1 MMTAPTH
8 ISFAEFVYLLLLT
21 TTGVSLNPL
30 NAAAIAFS
38 SLLPDVDTAA
48 SSIGRLV
55 PVLSLRVERRFG
67 HRTITHSALFIAGI
81 AIVTLP
87 LSALSPDLYTC
98 IVVGYGSHSFL
109 DTMTVNGVKLFY
121 PFSPAKCVF
130 PLEVNNPHR
139 YRIRTG
145 GKMDK
150 ALAAIFLIGC
160 VPTFIIAYQGY
171 ERFIRVTQH
180 NVEAAV
186 RDYNE
191 FSKDHL
197 VFATVSAYSMIT
209 KEPLGGTVEV
219 VGALNPH
226 TLVFRGRDDRLH
238 TLGKDFQAD
247 FVAKSVL
254 CTRGARAWSTVR
266 EVDLSNCMVSQIAS
280 IVDTTAQI
288 YLFGD
293 LTPVGTVSL
302 PENIR
307 VFTPVTGAAGRIRFN
322 FATMEDIRNFNL
334 GDLFVAKGILTIK
347 SIVRGSPPMNLDT
360 AAGSPAGLNNYVQIA
375 AVAEPRESLVILKQK
390 GDTLMQGEVVLRKS
404 LGHLFG
410 AQITFLKDQI
420 LTVKNRSE
428 AAILGIERRLADAV
442 EALRIDSVDCAHT
455 LELFRNGFVSRGT
468 VDLCALREEKG
479 RRACS
484 ELTVSKTAR
493 LATTMLEVQR
503 LDLRMEELGA
513 KEAAAERGSEVRSPV
528 DGILAD
534 IRRIPRNE
542 KTQIAIVIRRFR

>member
-1 MMTAPTH
+1 MTAPTH
-8 ISFAEFVYLLLLT
+8 VTFAEFVYLLLLT
-21 TTGVSLNPL
+21 TTGVSLNPV
-30 NAAAIAFS
+30 NAAAIALS

-55 PVLSLRVERRFG
+55 PVVSLRVERRFG
-67 HRTITHSALFIAGI
+67 HRTITHSAIFIAGI

-98 IVVGYGSHSFL
+98 IMVGYGSHSFL

-150 ALAAIFLIGC
+150 TLAFIFLLGC

-238 TLGKDFQAD
+238 TLGREFQAD
-247 FVAKSVL
+247 FVAKNVL

-266 EVDLSNCMVSQIAS
+266 AVDLSNCMLSQIAS
-280 IVDTTAQI
+280 IVDTSAQI

-293 LTPVGTVSL
+293 LFPMGTVSL

-307 VFTPVTGAAGRIRFN
+307 VFTPISGAAGRIRFN
-322 FATMEDIRNFNL
+322 YATMGDIMNSNLEDV
-334 GDLFVAKGILTIK
+334 FVSKGILTIK
-347 SIVRGSPPMNLDT
+347 SIVKGSPAINLDT
-360 AAGSPAGLNNYVQIA
+360 AGASLTGLNNYVQIG
-375 AVAEPRESLVILKQK
+375 AVAEPKESLVVLKQE
-390 GDTLMQGEVVLRKS
+390 GDTVREGEVVLRKS
-404 LGHLFG
+404 LVRFFG
-410 AQITFLKDQI
+410 AQIKLLKEQI
-420 LTVKNRSE
+420 SGLEGQS
-428 AAILGIERRLADAV
+428 AAALSGIDRRLADAR
-442 EALRIDSVDCAHT
+442 EASRIDSVECAHT
-455 LELFRNGFVSRGT
+455 LELFRNGFVSRDA
-468 VDLCALREEKG
+468 VDLCGLKEQKG
-479 RRACS
+479 RRAFS
-484 ELTVSKTAR
+484 ELSMSKTAR
-493 LATTMLEVQR
+493 VSRSLLEVQR
-503 LDLRMEELGA
+503 INLRIEELAA

-528 DGILAD
+528 DGVLVD
-534 IRRIPRNE
+534 IRLIPRNE
-542 KTQIAIVIRRFR
+542 KTQIAIVIRRSR